1 MGFSEAVRTCLFE
14 KYVTFSGRAARSEY
28 WYFFLFYMLV
38 IIALMMLFLLL
49 GGRTNALETG
59 EISGLAYIPVIL
71 IVIFALGMFLPMIS
85 VGVRRFHDRNL
96 SGWWYLASILAG
108 MIPLV
113 GFVASIAAFVIT
125 VLKGTPGQNKFG
137 RDPLGVDTNAD
148 VFA

>member
-1 MGFSEAVRTCLFE
+1 MGFSEAVRTCIFE

-38 IIALMMLFLLL
+38 LIALMMLFMLL
-49 GGRTNALETG
+49 GGGIGAIESG
-59 EISGLAYIPVIL
+59 DISGFAFIPVIL
-71 IVIFALGMFLPMIS
+71 MVVFALGMLLPMIS
-85 VGVRRFHDRNL
+85 VTVRRFHDRNL
-96 SGWWYLASILAG
+96 SGWWYLAAFLAG

-113 GFVASIAAFVIT
+113 GFLASIAAFVIT

-137 RDPLGVDTNAD
+137 RDPLGADTNAD